1 MQNKINIQIRTM
13 NFLFVLLFWID
24 LVSGS
29 HFNGGTI
36 TWQPLDSSNTTSPVS
51 IAITQT
57 YSWVY
62 SVVPCNQSSIATQ
75 TPINTVYNNN
85 DVVKCITSCS
95 SGYGYTSVPIAR
107 YCTNFSPIL
116 GITNTQRTDIV
127 QLSANASFS
136 IAFTPAS
143 PAYWRPLKAVSSAS
157 VTTATWSITTSIN
170 LNKRADNGL
179 INTAPIGN
187 VISPIEITIN
197 TPQQITI
204 PVIDANNDIVKCR
217 WARKTPID
225 ECMDVCPP
233 ASLPAGVSLSTN
245 CTLYITGTV
254 NNSWYVAAIMVC
266 IPKFLFS
273 FSSYIQTL

>member
-1 MQNKINIQIRTM
+1 M
-13 NFLFVLLFWID
+13 NFLFVLLFWTD
-24 LVSGS
+24 LVSSS

-36 TWQPLDSSNTTSPVS
+36 TWQPLDSSDTTSPVA

-62 SVVPCNQSSIATQ
+62 SVVSCNQNAITTQ
-75 TPINTVYNNN
+75 TPINTIYNNN

-95 SGYGYTSVPIAR
+95 SGYSYTSVPIAR
-107 YCTNFSPIL
+107 YCTNFSPVL

-136 IAFTPAS
+136 IAFSPAS
-143 PAYWRPLKAVSSAS
+143 LAYWRPLKAVSSAS
-157 VTTATWSITTSIN
+157 TSTATWSITSTIN
-170 LNKRADNGL
+170 LNKRTDNGL
-179 INTAPIGN
+179 VNTAPIGN
-187 VISPIEITIN
+187 VISPIEILLN

-204 PVIDANNDIVKCR
+204 PVIDADNDILRCR
-217 WARKTPID
+217 WAKKTPID

-233 ASLPAGVSLSTN
+233 ASLPPGVSLSTN
-245 CTLYITGTV
+245 CTLDITGTV

-266 IPKFLFS
+266 ILKLS
-273 FSSYIQTL
+273 FSYSFCKFEHF

>member
-1 MQNKINIQIRTM
+1 MFILIA
-13 NFLFVLLFWID
+13 LLFWMNC
-24 LVSGS
+24 VSSS

-36 TWQPLDSSNTTSPVS
+36 TWQPLNSSDTTSPVS

-62 SVVPCNQSSIATQ
+62 SVVPCNQTFIAGQ
-75 TPINTVYNNN
+75 IPINTVYNNN

-95 SGYGYTSVPIAR
+95 SGYNYTAVPIAR
-107 YCTNFSPIL
+107 YCTDFSPVL

-143 PAYWRPLKAVSSAS
+143 AAYWRPLKAVSSAT
-157 VTTATWSITTSIN
+157 VTTATWSITSTIN
-170 LNKRADNGL
+170 LNKRTDNGL
-179 INTAPIGN
+179 VNTAPIGN
-187 VISPIEITIN
+187 VISPVEIPLN
-197 TPQQITI
+197 TPQKITI

-217 WARKTPID
+217 WATKTPIN

-245 CTLYITGTV
+245 CTLHITGAV
-254 NNSWYVAAIMVC
+254 NDSWYVAAIMVR
-266 IPKFLFS
+266 K
-273 FSSYIQTL
+273 